1 MEAVRIVYKNFVKK
15 KKKRVK
21 KGIFLFWS
29 MNLEQTK
36 SPIKN
41 RTRYVFYDI
50 LKVFEKNF
58 FFIFCQKWK
67 L

>member
-41 RTRYVFYDI
+41 RTRYVF
-50 LKVFEKNF
+50 
-58 FFIFCQKWK
+58 
-67 L
+67 